1 MFIYSSIGRCIGR
14 AASLLIAAGVLVTA
28 APAAMAQDIYKGKTL
43 TVVVGSNPGGGTD
56 TTARLLT
63 RFWADHIPGRP
74 EILVRNKPLNVTAA
88 NDLHHS
94 TRPDGLT
101 VAVLTGADGLGPVAR
116 KAAAVKYDPL
126 QWGIVGSI
134 ERGSTVQIVRKSAL
148 PQLMDRKAKPVIVGS
163 VAADRPQDAMALFGS
178 EYLGWNIKFVLG
190 YPASNDVYLAFERG
204 EVDMFGSG
212 TNTILK
218 RFLDSGEAVTIASES
233 PRRDFPEVPTFEAY
247 MGDKKPTGNAWRA
260 FRAWAGP
267 SQVDKFF
274 ALPPHTPEAILKTL
288 RDSFISA
295 TSDPAFQAQAEITLG
310 DGFSILTG
318 EQTHALIEDIVST
331 SPEVQALAHELRK
344 KYGLP
349 LASDLK

>member
-1 MFIYSSIGRCIGR
+1 MIRRIARGTASGL
-14 AASLLIAAGVLVTA
+14 AAVLLLTA
-28 APAAMAQDIYKGKTL
+28 APGAIAQETYKGRTL

-63 RFWADHIPGRP
+63 RFWGDHIPGKP

-126 QWGIVGSI
+126 KWGIIGSI
-134 ERGSTVQIVRKSAL
+134 ERGASIQIVRKTAL
-148 PQLMDRKAKPVIVGS
+148 PRLTDPKAKPVIVGS
-163 VAADRPQDAMALFGS
+163 VAADRPQDAIALFGA

-218 RFLDSGEAVTIASES
+218 RFLDSGEAVTIATES
-233 PRRDFPEVPTFEAY
+233 KRRDFPEVPTFEAY
-247 MGDKKPTGNAWRA
+247 MGDKKPTGDAWRA

-274 ALPPHTPEAILKTL
+274 TLPPNTPEPILKTL

-295 TSDPAFQAQAEITLG
+295 TNDPAFQAQAILTLG
-310 DGFSILTG
+310 DGYSIVTG
-318 EQTHALIEDIVST
+318 EQTYALIEDIVAT
-331 SPEVQALAHELRK
+331 SPEVQALAHNLRK

-349 LASDLK
+349 LASELK

>member
-1 MFIYSSIGRCIGR
+1 MITYRSIGRRMRG
-14 AASLLIAAGVLVTA
+14 AGPALIAACFLVAA
-28 APAAMAQDIYKGKTL
+28 APSAMAQDLYKGKTL

-101 VAVLTGADGLGPVAR
+101 LAVLTGADGLGPVAR

-134 ERGSTVQIVRKSAL
+134 ERGSTIQIVRKSAL
-148 PQLMDRKAKPVIVGS
+148 PRLTDPKAKPVIVGS
-163 VAADRPQDAMALFGS
+163 VAADRPQDAMALFGA

-218 RFLDSGEAVTIASES
+218 RFLDSGEAVTIAKES
-233 PRRDFPEVPTFEAY
+233 ARRDFPDVPIFEDY
-247 MGDKKPTGNAWRA
+247 MGDKKPTGDAWRA

-274 ALPPHTPEAILKTL
+274 ALPPGTPAPILKTL
-288 RDSFISA
+288 RDSFLSA
-295 TSDPAFQAQAEITLG
+295 TSDPAFQAQAVLTLG
-310 DGFSILTG
+310 EGYAIITG
-318 EQTHALIEDIVST
+318 DQTYALIEDIVST
-331 SPEVQALAHELRK
+331 SPEVQALAHGLRK

-349 LASDLK
+349 LASALK

>member
-1 MFIYSSIGRCIGR
+1 MTASATIRRIARGTASGL
-14 AASLLIAAGVLVTA
+14 AAVLLLAA
-28 APAAMAQDIYKGKTL
+28 APGAMAQDIYKGRTL

-63 RFWADHIPGRP
+63 RFWGDHIPGKP

-134 ERGSTVQIVRKSAL
+134 ERGSSIQIVRKTAL
-148 PQLMDRKAKPVIVGS
+148 PRLMDPKAKPVIVGS
-163 VAADRPQDAMALFGS
+163 VAADRPQDAIALFGA

-204 EVDMFGSG
+204 EVDMLGSG

-218 RFLDSGEAVTIASES
+218 RFLDNGDAVTIATES

-247 MGDKKPTGNAWRA
+247 MGDKKPTGDAWRA

-274 ALPPHTPEAILKTL
+274 ALPPGTPAPILKTL

-295 TSDPAFQAQAEITLG
+295 TSDPAFQAQAMVTLG
-310 DGFSILTG
+310 EGYSIITG

-331 SPEVQALAHELRK
+331 SPEVQALAHNLRK

-349 LASDLK
+349 LASELK